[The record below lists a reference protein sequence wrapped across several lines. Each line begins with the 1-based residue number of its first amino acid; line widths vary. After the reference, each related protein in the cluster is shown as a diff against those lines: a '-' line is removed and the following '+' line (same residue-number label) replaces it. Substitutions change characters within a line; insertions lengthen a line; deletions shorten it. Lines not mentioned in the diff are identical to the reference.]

1 MAPEQLQAKIS
12 QAERIRK
19 EIMTAEVRL
28 SGLRLKRDQT
38 ERALADRLIGLASSV
53 RGHPDYG
60 SDSPSY
66 RALGFVPDSENR
78 SGRPR
83 KPKPWSQA
91 DSIRLPFIHG
101 PRIFSPPAK
110 REAPETPG
118 SALSTREQPMRCE
131 SGKRNEPQMNADG
144 H

>member
-1 MAPEQLQAKIS
+1 MAPEQLQAEIS

-19 EIMTAEVRL
+19 EIMTSEV
-28 SGLRLKRDQT
+28 RLKRDQT

-60 SDSPSY
+60 SDSPFY

-83 KPKPWSQA
+83 KPKP
-91 DSIRLPFIHG
+91 
-101 PRIFSPPAK
+101 
-110 REAPETPG
+110 
-118 SALSTREQPMRCE
+118 
-131 SGKRNEPQMNADG
+131 
-144 H
+144 